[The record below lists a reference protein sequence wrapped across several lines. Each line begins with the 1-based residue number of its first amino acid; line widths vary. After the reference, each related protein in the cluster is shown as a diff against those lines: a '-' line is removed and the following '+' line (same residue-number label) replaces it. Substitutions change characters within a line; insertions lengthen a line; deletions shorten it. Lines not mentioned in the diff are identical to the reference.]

1 MNRLAQIKRV
11 SICMLLS
18 CLLVAP
24 LTAAELPGEKL
35 AEVKIEKGWLSE
47 KNASQLYEEH
57 LLHQAIEVYKMTLP
71 ALNMVGMRDGS
82 HGQFGS
88 GNHVLPIWK
97 DRMDGRTLVNTP
109 NADVIYGMG
118 YLDLKK
124 DGPVVVYAPPG
135 VIGLFDD
142 FMQRPLTDVGLSG
155 PDGGKGGLYLLL
167 PPDYQGHVPG
177 GYYTFR
183 SATYNVFLFWRM
195 VLTQGP
201 DGPETA
207 KGVAAAEQTL
217 IYPLSK
223 AFMLDRPKMEFP
235 NASFVPVNM
244 QVSKGFAYWQKLKA
258 LIDYEP
264 VEFLAPEVRGM
275 LAAIGII
282 KGQPFAP
289 DNRTEQILTRAAE
302 LAPKTI
308 LAARMQKKPQEA
320 ARYYKDRQWS
330 NVFAGVDANWMKP
343 SYLDTELRAA
353 FFQFAYSA
361 APAMVVGT
369 INKGAKYPAT
379 NLDADGNL
387 LRGENRYRMHIP
399 PDIPVWLYWAV
410 TAYNPYDG
418 SMQITGQ
425 KFPTVNSLDKLA
437 YNEDG
442 SIDLYFG
449 PDQPEG
455 VDPHNWIQTLPD
467 KVFLLG
473 FRLYG
478 TKLAFFTKEWKPD
491 DVVRLK

>member
-1 MNRLAQIKRV
+1 MKRFLNLFILISLLMLTPV
-11 SICMLLS
+11 S
-18 CLLVAP
+18 
-24 LTAAELPGEKL
+24 AEEIPGGVL
-35 AEVKIEKGWLSE
+35 AEIPVEKGWLSE
-47 KNASQLYEEH
+47 ENATRLYEEH

-82 HGQFGS
+82 QAQFGS
-88 GNHVLPIWK
+88 GNNVLPIWK

-124 DGPVVVYAPPG
+124 DGPTVVYAPPG
-135 VIGLFDD
+135 VIGMFDD

-177 GYYTFR
+177 GYHTFR
-183 SATYNVFLFWRM
+183 SSTYNVFLFWRM
-195 VLTQGP
+195 VLTKGP

-264 VEFLAPEVRGM
+264 VGFLPAEVRGM
-275 LAAIGII
+275 IAALGII
-282 KGQPFAP
+282 KGQPFQP
-289 DNRTEQILTRAAE
+289 DSRTEQILTRAAE

-308 LAARMQKKPQEA
+308 LAARMQEKTQAA

-330 NVFAGVDANWMKP
+330 NVFAGVDAEWMKP
-343 SYLDTELRAA
+343 TYMDTELRAA
-353 FFQFAYSA
+353 FFQVAFSA

-379 NLDADGNL
+379 ILDADGNVL
-387 LRGENRYRMHIP
+387 SGENRYRMHIP
-399 PDIPVWLYWAV
+399 PDIPAWLYWAV
-410 TAYNPYDG
+410 TTYNPYDG
-418 SMQITGQ
+418 SMQVTGQ
-425 KFPTVNSLDKLA
+425 KFPTINSLDKLA

-449 PDQPEG
+449 PEQPQG
-455 VDPHNWIQTLPD
+455 VDSHNWIQTLPN
-467 KVFLLG
+467 KVFLVG

-478 TKLAFFTKEWKPD
+478 TKLAFFTKEWKPED
-491 DVVRLK
+491 IVKIK